1 MFLSPL
7 PQPFEKIKFH
17 CGRSRVGGAKKIAGA
32 QWKQDVNL
40 LLIRVFEGRVFD
52 SISIPLLFWNLISR
66 LD

>member
-1 MFLSPL
+1 MFVLFLSVL
-7 PQPFEKIKFH
+7 KRLSSIVE
-17 CGRSRVGGAKKIAGA
+17 GVGLGGAKKIAGA